1 MHGESRISRLLYYA
15 VLPKVENFQGLFL
28 GKLNLSIK
36 SCKYDD
42 GPSLYCLNWYTKEG
56 NNDYKN

>member
-42 GPSLYCLNWYTKEG
+42 RPSRYCLNWYTKEG